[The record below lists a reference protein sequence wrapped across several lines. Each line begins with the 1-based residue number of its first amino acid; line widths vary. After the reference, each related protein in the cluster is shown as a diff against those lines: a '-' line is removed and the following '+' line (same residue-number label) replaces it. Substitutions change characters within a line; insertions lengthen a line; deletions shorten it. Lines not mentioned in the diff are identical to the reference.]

1 VNNMLVNAV
10 CKECGLTKKA
20 VEYYIEQG
28 LVAPSVQ
35 ENGYRDFSEADI
47 ARLKKIYVLRGLGLS
62 AAEIRNVL
70 AHQNVSLNDIS
81 HQKVLEISVMQE
93 KQKLVQ
99 ELARTQDWDT
109 VQEKLVQLQKKQSV
123 LERMRV
129 AFPGYYGNYI
139 CQHFAPFL
147 GEPVRTAQQQEA
159 FDTII
164 AFLDGIQFEVPGD
177 LRAYYEEITLE
188 YEDSMLERVAAGMR
202 SAICNIEQYM
212 DENREAIEACMA
224 YKQTEEYK
232 TSKAYRLEET
242 LSGIRNGGAGA
253 VNEHKIFKTFV
264 RPVVML
270 IIGLNCIFKDL
281 QMAVVAGIG
290 IYAVIVWIER
300 VFRSS

>member
-1 VNNMLVNAV
+1 MNNMLVNAV

-47 ARLKKIYVLRGLGLS
+47 ARLKKISVLRGLGLS

-188 YEDSMLERVAAGMR
+188 YEDSMLERVSAGMR

-242 LSGIRNGGAGA
+242 LRQFNSASGYNDIFIPAMCRLSESYQAYYETLGLADKKFLQRYSEWGGGSR
-253 VNEHKIFKTFV
+253 E
-264 RPVVML
+264 
-270 IIGLNCIFKDL
+270 
-281 QMAVVAGIG
+281 
-290 IYAVIVWIER
+290 
-300 VFRSS
+300 

>member
-1 VNNMLVNAV
+1 M
-10 CKECGLTKKA
+10 
-20 VEYYIEQG
+20 
-28 LVAPSVQ
+28 
-35 ENGYRDFSEADI
+35 
-47 ARLKKIYVLRGLGLS
+47 S

-242 LSGIRNGGAGA
+242 LRQFNSASGYNDIFIPAMCRLSESYQAYYETLGLADKKFLQRYSEWGGGSR
-253 VNEHKIFKTFV
+253 E
-264 RPVVML
+264 
-270 IIGLNCIFKDL
+270 
-281 QMAVVAGIG
+281 
-290 IYAVIVWIER
+290 
-300 VFRSS
+300 